1 MGENEQGGMLRVV
14 VVVGLIAMIVAVVIF
29 AVTGLKNTSSAQ
41 RNNVVAK
48 TELMASPD
56 YGKNILAPAERNI
69 TFSAPNKPSDP
80 NDWPYWYKFYRV
92 GPLEPGQT
100 YTFSAKVN
108 LQNTD
113 RKRVTASVYDWDTS
127 NDSRYLTTDDFKADG
142 SRDSWTFTVPKNI
155 NTEKA
160 ILIVYAGQSGNTGG
174 ITATYSDMKLEKGAD
189 ATPFDFK

>member
-1 MGENEQGGMLRVV
+1 MGENEQGGMLRTVTV
-14 VVVGLIAMIVAVVIF
+14 IGLITMIAAVVIF
-29 AVTGLKNTSSAQ
+29 AVTGLKNTSSTQ
-41 RNNVVAK
+41 QNNVVAK

-69 TFSAPNKPSDP
+69 TFSAPSEP
-80 NDWPYWYKFYRV
+80 NNWTYWYKFYRV

-113 RKRVTASVYDWDTS
+113 QKKVTASVYDWDTS
-127 NDSRYLTTDDFKADG
+127 NDGRYLTTNDFKADG

-155 NTEKA
+155 STEKA
-160 ILIVYAGQSGNTGG
+160 VLIVYAGQYGNTGG
-174 ITATYSDMKLEKGAD
+174 ITATYSDMKLEKGSD

>member
-1 MGENEQGGMLRVV
+1 MGENEQGGMLRTVV
-14 VVVGLIAMIVAVVIF
+14 VIGLVALIAAVAIF

-48 TELMASPD
+48 TELIASPD
-56 YGKNILAPAERNI
+56 YGKNILEPAERNI
-69 TFSAPNKPSDP
+69 TFSAGTDQSH
-80 NDWPYWYKFYRV
+80 WTYGYMYYRV

-113 RKRVTASVYDWDTS
+113 QKTVTVAVYDWGTS
-127 NDSRYLTTDDFKADG
+127 NDGRYLVTDNFKADG
-142 SRDSWTFTVPKNI
+142 SRDSWTLTVPKNI
-155 NTEKA
+155 KTEKA
-160 ILIVYAGQSGNTGG
+160 ILIVYAGHWGKTGG
-174 ITATYSDMKLEKGAD
+174 ITATYSDMKLEKGPD